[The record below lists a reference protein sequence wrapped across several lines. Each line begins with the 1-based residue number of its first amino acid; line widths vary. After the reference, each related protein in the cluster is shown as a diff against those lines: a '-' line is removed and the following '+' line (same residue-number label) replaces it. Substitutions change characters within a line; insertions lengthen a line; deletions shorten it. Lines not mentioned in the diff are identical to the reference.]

1 MLHNIISIC
10 RAYPE
15 ILIFLAISIGYLVGK
30 LKIAG
35 VTIGATAGVLI
46 TALLLGQVDVTIPP
60 ILKNFAFALFIF
72 CIGYRV
78 GPDFFGAI
86 KKDGIKYIFL
96 SVTLCIVAV
105 TLSVIIAKIF
115 HFDPGTTAGLFGGA
129 LTQSA
134 VLGVAIGAVQTL
146 NVAPE
151 IKTFYETNVVTAYAI
166 TYIFGTVGFIFFL
179 KIALRVMKIN
189 FKREAQKLEE
199 TLEKQA
205 EQDIGFVS
213 SESTTSD
220 LFASFN
226 RLNARAYRVTQHNII
241 GKTISDLPALFGE
254 KIIVDRLQRDTL
266 IFTPDGKT
274 IIEANDVLAIIASR
288 KALLNANDIIGKEI
302 VDQDVLNSG
311 SEVAE
316 ICILNAA
323 VVGMTIDKLNNHLDY
338 KCFVRRIMRQGN
350 SLPMTKSTLIKKCD
364 ILQIETDKKDLAKI
378 IKYLG
383 FQEKPVGLVDMV
395 MIGIGS
401 VMGILF
407 GMITVKVAG
416 IPLSISSGVGVLLF
430 GLLFGWA
437 RSYHP
442 RFGQISTSAQW
453 IFTDLGLNL
462 FIICVGLT
470 AAPKA
475 LHAILQGQGLLLF
488 GLGTIITIVPVFVT
502 LLVGKYLFKLTPILL
517 FGAISGA
524 KSNTASLNVLKEE
537 AESFSPVLGYIVPY
551 TISNIILTISGALI
565 IYLS

>member
-1 MLHNIISIC
+1 MLNNIISIC

-30 LKIAG
+30 LKIVG
-35 VTIGATAGVLI
+35 ITIGATAGVLI
-46 TALLLGQVDVTIPP
+46 TALILGQVEVTIPP

-78 GPDFFGAI
+78 GPDFLGAI
-86 KKDGIKYIFL
+86 KKDGIKYIFM
-96 SVTLCIVAV
+96 SVVLCIVAV
-105 TLSVIIAKIF
+105 ALSVTIAKIF
-115 HFDPGTTAGLFGGA
+115 HFDPGTTAGLFGGS

-134 VLGVAIGAVQTL
+134 VLGVAIGTVQTL
-146 NVAPE
+146 NITSE
-151 IKTFYETNVVTAYAI
+151 LKTLYEANVVTAYAI
-166 TYIFGTVGFIFFL
+166 TYIFGTVGFILFL
-179 KIALRVMKIN
+179 KVALRAMNIN
-189 FKREAQKLEE
+189 FKKEAQKLEE
-199 TLEKQA
+199 TLEQQA
-205 EQDIGFVS
+205 EQDVGFVS
-213 SESTTSD
+213 AESTTSD
-220 LFASFN
+220 TFASFN
-226 RLNARAYRVTQHNII
+226 HLNARAYRVTNSNVI
-241 GKTISDLPALFGE
+241 GKTVSELPALFGE

-288 KALLNANDIIGKEI
+288 QGLLNANEIIGKEI
-302 VDQDVLNSG
+302 IDIDVLSTGN
-311 SEVAE
+311 EVAE
-316 ICILNAA
+316 VCILNAK
-323 VVGMTIDKLNNHLDY
+323 VVGMTVDKLHNHLSY
-338 KCFVRRIMRQGN
+338 KCFVRKVMRQGN
-350 SLPMTKSTLIKKCD
+350 NMPMTKSTLVKKCD
-364 ILQIETDKKDLAKI
+364 ILQIEADKKDLTKI

-383 FQEKPVGLVDMV
+383 FQEKQVGLVDMV
-395 MIGIGS
+395 MIGFGS
-401 VMGILF
+401 VLGILF

-475 LHAILQGQGLLLF
+475 LHAILQGKGLLLF
-488 GLGTIITIVPVFVT
+488 GLGTIITIVPVFIT

-565 IYLS
+565 IYLI